1 MRAMNPTITNLIR
14 NSISGNKES
23 SLCSGPSIV
32 FRISYVALFSD
43 EPIKS
48 VSLADKNMTKKIAKY
63 DNRIHGRATY
73 LLVYLSMLTFRC
85 QVGFVTRQETQITSS
100 PSSYRARGI
109 QRIMGQLQYRHPD
122 LKVRQVHYVLL
133 FRCWLVGIRRR
144 GDCH

>member
-32 FRISYVALFSD
+32 FRILYVALFSD

-48 VSLADKNMTKKIAKY
+48 VSLADKKIAKY

-73 LLVYLSMLTFRC
+73 LLVYAM
-85 QVGFVTRQETQITSS
+85 
-100 PSSYRARGI
+100 
-109 QRIMGQLQYRHPD
+109 
-122 LKVRQVHYVLL
+122 L
-133 FRCWLVGIRRR
+133 FRLSSRFRHETGNANNVEL
-144 GDCH
+144 